1 MKSYK
6 RNNSSRKRKKR
17 ELIIIGISLVL
28 VAILTFIEANF
39 WGLRLN
45 LPIAS
50 NIALFAL
57 ININVILLILAVY
70 LVLRN
75 VAKLVYERKKNI
87 LGHKLKTKL
96 IAGLI
101 GLTIIPTF
109 LLFSIAVQFISNS
122 MDYWFNLQVEQSLE
136 KALDVGKRYYDDA
149 SSSLLYASQN
159 ISEDVTKMLK
169 RPSSRTLKQ
178 MKKLF
183 TQYLAPSHLDGVYL
197 LKGKKIVAR
206 AEYSEIDPKRIIRL
220 YEKKV
225 VKNAHSTK
233 NATPTTT
240 IYSFK
245 NKELVFAFVPLEPK
259 QKKRG
264 AGGAH
269 YCLVTMR
276 KIPTTMSNTLYDI
289 SKGYENYQQLKML
302 QSPFKVSHFIIFSI
316 ITLLILFAAIW
327 FGFFLAKSITIP
339 IRELAEA
346 TNSIAQ
352 GDLNVYIEP
361 DRDDEIGMLI
371 TSFNRMAQDL
381 KNSKTELEE
390 TNRKLQEQNEEL
402 EKQRR
407 YIETVLSNV
416 AAGVVSVDAFG
427 NIRTINKAAETMFG
441 VRASEVVGQHYSNFL
456 HDHHQEIVKE
466 FARTFRLTRQR
477 NIQKEVKVILGANPK
492 TLLVNVTFLSG
503 DENEFLGIVVVLD
516 DLTYLEK
523 AKRMAAWREVARRIA
538 HEVKNPLTP
547 IGLSAQRLRRRYLDR
562 FREDGHIF
570 DECTRTIV
578 EQVEEM
584 KRLVNEFSQFA
595 RLPSA
600 TLAPTRIQDIIADLI
615 TFYRNNYPDITF
627 KFEELNPTPTLDL
640 DANQINRALI
650 NILDNSVAAI
660 KGTGEVSIRL
670 SFDNILKIA
679 RLEIADTGCG
689 IPLEDKPNVFE
700 PYFST
705 KEKGMGLGLAIVKT
719 IIADHNGFIRIK
731 DNVPAGTVVVIE
743 LPGKIEEYN
752 RVGKN
757 GYVTV

>member
-1 MKSYK
+1 MKSFK
-6 RNNSSRKRKKR
+6 RKNSAKKRKKT
-17 ELIIIGISLVL
+17 ELIIIGVSLVL
-28 VAILTFIEANF
+28 VAVSTFIEANF

-136 KALDVGKRYYDDA
+136 KALEVGKRYYDDA

-159 ISEDVTKMLK
+159 ISEDVTRILS
-169 RPSSRTLKQ
+169 RPSAKNLRK

-183 TQYLAPSHLDGVYL
+183 KQYLAPSHLDGLYL
-197 LKGKKIVAR
+197 FKDKKIVAH
-206 AEYSEIDPKRIIRL
+206 AEYSEISPRRLVNL

-225 VKNAHSTK
+225 IKSLHDAKNT
-233 NATPTTT
+233 TPTTT
-240 IYSFK
+240 IYSHK
-245 NKELVFAFVPLEPK
+245 NKEFVFAFVPLKLK
-259 QKKRG
+259 QKKK
-264 AGGAH
+264 GGRAPF

-276 KIPTTMSNTLYDI
+276 KIPKTMSNTLYDI

-361 DRDDEIGMLI
+361 DRDDEIGILI

-407 YIETVLSNV
+407 YIETVLGNV

-466 FARTFRLTRQR
+466 FAKTFRLTRRR

-503 DENEFLGIVVVLD
+503 EEDEFLGIVVVLD
-516 DLTYLEK
+516 DLTYIEK

-562 FREDGHIF
+562 FQEDGQVF
-570 DECTRTIV
+570 DECTRTIID
-578 EQVEEM
+578 QVEEM

-600 TLAPTRIQDIIADLI
+600 TLAPTSIQEIISDLI
-615 TFYRNNYPDITF
+615 TFYRNNYPEI
-627 KFEELNPTPTLDL
+627 KFCFDELNPTPLLDL
-640 DANQINRALI
+640 DANQIKRALI
-650 NILDNSVAAI
+650 NILDNAVAAI
-660 KGTGEVSIRL
+660 DGSGKVSIRL

-705 KEKGMGLGLAIVKT
+705 KEKGMGLGLAIVRT
-719 IIADHNGFIRIK
+719 IVADHNGFIRIK
-731 DNVPAGTVVVIE
+731 DNIPTGTVVVIE
-743 LPGKIEEYN
+743 LPGKIEEF
-752 RVGKN
+752 RQVERN
-757 GYVTV
+757 GYAAV

>member
-1 MKSYK
+1 MKSFK
-6 RNNSSRKRKKR
+6 RNNSGRDRKKK
-17 ELIIIGISLVL
+17 ELIIIGISLIL
-28 VAILTFIEANF
+28 VAILTYVEANI

-57 ININVILLILAVY
+57 ININVILLILAFY

-136 KALDVGKRYYDDA
+136 KALEVGKRYYDDA

-159 ISEDVTKMLK
+159 ISEDVTRMLA
-169 RPSSRTLKQ
+169 RPSQKTMKQ
-178 MKKLF
+178 MKKIF
-183 TQYLAPSHLDGVYL
+183 KQYLAPSHLDGVYL
-197 LKGKKIVAR
+197 IKDRKIVAK
-206 AEYSEIDPKRIIRL
+206 AEYSEINPKRIIRL
-220 YEKKV
+220 YKAKVEK
-225 VKNAHSTK
+225 NRNTTK
-233 NATPTTT
+233 NRTPTTS
-240 IYSFK
+240 IYSYK
-245 NKELVFAFVPLEPK
+245 NKELVFAFVPLTPK
-259 QKKRG
+259 SRRKGNK
-264 AGGAH
+264 APC

-407 YIETVLSNV
+407 YIETVLGNV
-416 AAGVVSVDAFG
+416 AAGVISVDTMG

-441 VRASEVVGQHYSNFL
+441 VRASEVLGQHYSNFL

-466 FARTFRLTRQR
+466 FAETFRLTRQR
-477 NIQKEVKVILGANPK
+477 NIQREVKVILGSNPK
-492 TLLVNVTFLSG
+492 TLLVNVTLLSG
-503 DENEFLGIVVVLD
+503 EEGDFLGIVVVLD

-547 IGLSAQRLRRRYLDR
+547 IGLSAQRLRRRYLEK
-562 FREDGHIF
+562 FKEDGHIF
-570 DECTRTIV
+570 DECTRTIID
-578 EQVEEM
+578 QVEEM

-600 TLAPTRIQDIIADLI
+600 TLAPTKIQDIISELVI
-615 TFYRNNYPDITF
+615 FYRNNYPEISF
-627 KFEELNPTPTLDL
+627 SFEELNPMPVLDL
-640 DANQINRALI
+640 DANQIKRALI

-660 KGTGEVSIRL
+660 EKQGEVKIRL

-689 IPLEDKPNVFE
+689 IPLEDKLNVFE

-705 KEKGMGLGLAIVKT
+705 KKKGMGLGLAIVRT

-731 DNVPAGTVVVIE
+731 DNTPRGTIVVIE
-743 LPGKIEEYN
+743 LPGKIEEYR
-752 RVGKN
+752 RVERSE
-757 GYVTV
+757 YAAV

>member
-1 MKSYK
+1 M
-6 RNNSSRKRKKR
+6 
-17 ELIIIGISLVL
+17 IIIGISLVL
-28 VAILTFIEANF
+28 VAILTFVEANF

-136 KALDVGKRYYDDA
+136 KALEVGKRYYEDA
-149 SSSLLYASQN
+149 SSSLLYTSQN
-159 ISEDVTKMLK
+159 ISNDVIRVLS
-169 RPSSRTLKQ
+169 RPSSKVFRRITKVFQ
-178 MKKLF
+178 G
-183 TQYLAPSHLDGVYL
+183 YLAPSHLDGIYL
-197 LKGKKIVAR
+197 VKGRRVLAK
-206 AEYSEIDPKRIIRL
+206 AEYSEIDLKRIIRL

-225 VKNAHSTK
+225 QKNPKNKIPTSTIFTHRK
-233 NATPTTT
+233 
-240 IYSFK
+240 
-245 NKELVFAFVPLEPK
+245 KELVFAFVPVTIK
-259 QKKRG
+259 AKKRKNK
-264 AGGAH
+264 ATN
-269 YCLVTMR
+269 YCLITVR
-276 KIPTTMSNTLYDI
+276 KIPATMSNTLYDI
-289 SKGYENYQQLKML
+289 SEGYENYQQLKML

-316 ITLLILFAAIW
+316 VTLLILFAAIW

-371 TSFNRMAQDL
+371 NSFNRMAQDL
-381 KNSKTELEE
+381 KNSKSELEE

-407 YIETVLSNV
+407 YIETVLGNV
-416 AAGVVSVDAFG
+416 AAGVVSVDTFG

-441 VRASEVVGQHYSNFL
+441 VRASEVIGQHYSNFL
-456 HDHHQEIVKE
+456 HDHHQDIVKE
-466 FARTFRLTRQR
+466 FAETFRLTRQR

-492 TLLVNVTFLSG
+492 TLLVNATILSG
-503 DENEFLGIVVVLD
+503 EENDFLGIVVVLD

-562 FREDGHIF
+562 FGEDGHVF
-570 DECTRTIV
+570 DECTRTIID
-578 EQVEEM
+578 QVEEM

-600 TLAPTRIQDIIADLI
+600 SLAPTKIQDIIAELI
-615 TFYRNNYPDITF
+615 VFYRNNYPEII
-627 KFEELNPTPTLDL
+627 FEFQEINPTPVLDL
-640 DANQINRALI
+640 DANQIKRALI

-660 KGTGEVSIRL
+660 DGQGKVSLRL

-689 IPLEDKPNVFE
+689 IPLKDKLNVFE

-705 KEKGMGLGLAIVKT
+705 KEKGTGLGLAIVRT

-731 DNVPAGTVVVIE
+731 DNKPRGTVIVIE
-743 LPGKIEEYN
+743 LPGKIEEYR
-752 RVGKN
+752 RVEGN
-757 GYVTV
+757 EYAAM

>member
-1 MKSYK
+1 MKNYK
-6 RNNSSRKRKKR
+6 RNNSGKDRKKK
-17 ELIIIGISLVL
+17 ELIIIAISLVL
-28 VAILTFIEANF
+28 VAILTFIEVNF

-96 IAGLI
+96 ITGLI

-109 LLFSIAVQFISNS
+109 LLFSIAVKFISNS

-136 KALDVGKRYYDDA
+136 KALEVGKRYYDDA
-149 SSSLLYASQN
+149 SSSLLYVSQN
-159 ISEDVTKMLK
+159 ISGDVTKILS
-169 RPSSRTLKQ
+169 RPSSRKLKQ
-178 MKKLF
+178 MNKVF
-183 TQYLAPSHLDGVYL
+183 RQYLAPSHLDGLYL
-197 LKGKKIVAR
+197 LKNKKIVAK
-206 AEYSEIDPKRIIRL
+206 AEYSEVDPRRIIKL
-220 YEKKV
+220 YERKVKKDSRH
-225 VKNAHSTK
+225 K
-233 NATPTTT
+233 TPTTT
-240 IYSFK
+240 IYSHK
-245 NKELVFAFVPLEPK
+245 NKELIFAFVPLAPK
-259 QKKRG
+259 IKKQASKPG
-264 AGGAH
+264 T
-269 YCLVTMR
+269 YYLVTMR

-407 YIETVLSNV
+407 YIETVLGNV
-416 AAGVVSVDAFG
+416 AAGVISVDSLG

-441 VRASEVVGQHYSNFL
+441 VRASEVLGQHYSNFL

-466 FARTFRLTRQR
+466 FAETFRLTHQR

-503 DENEFLGIVVVLD
+503 EEDDFLGIVVVLD

-562 FREDGHIF
+562 FQEDGHIF
-570 DECTRTIV
+570 DECTRTIID
-578 EQVEEM
+578 QVEEM

-600 TLAPTRIQDIIADLI
+600 TLAPTKIQDIISDLV
-615 TFYRNNYPDITF
+615 TFYRNNYPEITF
-627 KFEELNPTPTLDL
+627 SFEELNPTPVLDL
-640 DANQINRALI
+640 DANQIKRALL
-650 NILDNSVAAI
+650 NIMDNAVAAI
-660 KGTGEVSIRL
+660 EGTGEVSIRL

-689 IPLEDKPNVFE
+689 IPLEDKLNVFE

-705 KEKGMGLGLAIVKT
+705 KEKGMGLGLAIVRT

-731 DNVPAGTVVVIE
+731 DNVPRGTVVVIE
-743 LPGKIEEYN
+743 LPGKMEEY
-752 RVGKN
+752 RRIEKSE
-757 GYVTV
+757 YATV